1 MTEKETQKDQK
12 TSDVMKKD
20 KVEFEDLLLRQRAK
34 SAIKNG
40 TWSEVEVKDVQ
51 VYQGYEFVN
60 KHVMN
65 TTSNFEIKGT
75 ISKADN
81 PRDIFEDIRYDNCES
96 YEEKGDSFHD
106 IDGTFRY
113 NSEEYAYR
121 ERKWIIITVQSKDKT
136 YEEDYL
142 VTRTP
147 KFESSTLESVYKSI
161 VSDLGSLGSIG
172 KPPDSNSS
180 YLRTDR
186 VMNSDK
192 TDMVFR
198 SLLRLGLLGSS
209 IILGL
214 FSTILFVMMTQN
226 FFLGLLFMAFI
237 VFVVSRIQQYVY
249 DQWYEIA
256 ELEWIDEIPESAKIT
271 QDVVDDINT
280 DDIEIEGKY
289 NFMRTSASVDT
300 YDDGTV
306 VVNSPAGTWTFEG
319 EDGLPADEAI
329 QIYES
334 SGMVDISDVD
344 ELPIKID
351 DKDPRIPLREDM
363 YVSDNGEKVMKIDGI

>member
-12 TSDVMKKD
+12 SSEIMKKD
-20 KVEFEDLLLRQRAK
+20 KTDFENLLLRQRAK
-34 SAIKNG
+34 RAIKSG
-40 TWSEVEVKDVQ
+40 SWSQVDLKDVQ

-60 KHVMN
+60 KHVME
-65 TTSNFEIKGT
+65 TTSNFDIKGS
-75 ISKADN
+75 ISGKNN
-81 PRDIFEDIRYDNCES
+81 PRDIFQDIRYDDCEN
-96 YEEKGDSFHD
+96 YKEKADQFND

-121 ERKWIIITVQSKDKT
+121 KRKWIIVTVQSKDKT

-161 VSDLGSLGSIG
+161 VSDLGSSGSIG
-172 KPPDSNSS
+172 KPPDSGSS

-186 VMNSDK
+186 VMNSSRK
-192 TDMVFR
+192 DMIFS
-198 SLLRLGLLGSS
+198 SLMRLGLLGSS
-209 IILGL
+209 VFLGL
-214 FSTILFVMMTQN
+214 LTTILFVMITQN

-237 VFVVSRIQQYVY
+237 IFIVSNIQQYVY

-256 ELEWIDEIPESAKIT
+256 ELDWIDELPEDAQVT
-271 QDVVDDINT
+271 QDVVDDIGT
-280 DDIEIEGKY
+280 DGIEIEDKY
-289 NFMRTSASVDT
+289 NFMRTSATVDT
-300 YDDGTV
+300 YEDGTV
-306 VVNSPAGTWTFEG
+306 VINGPTANWTFEG

-344 ELPIKID
+344 NLPIKID
-351 DKDPRIPLREDM
+351 DKDPRVPVNENM
-363 YVSDNGEKVMKIDGI
+363 YVSDDGDKVMKIDGI

>member
-12 TSDVMKKD
+12 TSDVTKKD
-20 KVEFEDLLLRQRAK
+20 EVEFEDLLLRQRAK
-34 SAIKNG
+34 RAIKNG
-40 TWSEVEVKDVQ
+40 TWSEVELKDVQ

-60 KHVMN
+60 KHVMK
-65 TTSNFEIKGT
+65 TTSNFDIKGA
-75 ISKADN
+75 ISGTDN
-81 PRDIFEDIRYDNCES
+81 PRDILQDIRYENCES
-96 YEEKGDSFHD
+96 YEEKSDSFRD

-147 KFESSTLESVYKSI
+147 KFESSSLESVYKSI

-172 KPPDSNSS
+172 KPADSSGS
-180 YLRTDR
+180 YLRTDE

-192 TDMVFR
+192 KDMIFR
-198 SLLRLGLLGSS
+198 SLFRLGLLGSS
-209 IILGL
+209 MMLGL
-214 FSTILFVMMTQN
+214 FSTILFAMMTQN
-226 FFLGLLFMAFI
+226 FFLGLLFMSFI
-237 VFVVSRIQQYVY
+237 IFALSNIQQYIY

-256 ELEWIDEIPESAKIT
+256 ELEWINDIPESAQIT
-271 QDVVDDINT
+271 QDVVDNVDTENLNIK
-280 DDIEIEGKY
+280 DKY

-306 VVNSPAGTWTFEG
+306 VVNGPTGTWSFEG
-319 EDGLPADEAI
+319 NDGLPADEAI
-329 QIYES
+329 EIYES
-334 SGMVDISDVD
+334 SGMIDISDVD

-351 DKDPRIPLREDM
+351 DKDPRIPVNENM
-363 YVSDNGEKVMKIDGI
+363 YVSDDGEKVMKVDGI